1 MTDDRALRTLTAGAP
16 DLVGTCPP
24 AAPAVSQAHPILTFT
39 GRERARVRVVSP
51 YLKAPLVPYTV
62 IGVRRGAERTIV
74 AAVEGRHGD
83 VGLVLT
89 PPGRHATAFATEV
102 WNVDPAEA
110 VRFVRDDIVGIG
122 PQHDGAARAFAEHA
136 YVGVAAE
143 GIEGV
148 HVPFTVVGLRMP
160 DDTALVLGAAEGEP
174 ADLRLARLSDGS
186 VPFADRVWAVDADHA
201 LDRAGIH
208 PALPVRAPVRWW
220 SVHGTHDD
228 RAVGF
233 HAVVP
238 DEPALDVRHE
248 IPGFGDHTFAHEDIV
263 RATSPE
269 RAVRIATERFDA
281 GMRD

>member
-1 MTDDRALRTLTAGAP
+1 MTDNPTPRTPAASAP
-16 DLVGTCPP
+16 DQVGIRPS
-24 AAPAVSQAHPILTFT
+24 AAPAVSQARPTLTFT
-39 GRERARVRVVSP
+39 GRERARVWVVSP
-51 YLKAPLVPYTV
+51 YLKAPIVPYTV
-62 IGVRRGAERTIV
+62 VGVRRGADRTIV

-83 VGLVLT
+83 VGLVLA
-89 PPGRHATAFATEV
+89 PGDREVKAFATEV
-102 WNVDPAEA
+102 WNVDPVEA
-110 VRFVRDDIVGIG
+110 VRFVRDGIVGIG
-122 PQHDGAARAFAEHA
+122 PEHDGAARVFAEHA
-136 YVGVAAE
+136 YVGVVAE
-143 GIEGV
+143 GVDGV

-160 DDTALVLGAAEGEP
+160 DDTAVVLGAAEGEP

-186 VPFADRVWAVDADHA
+186 VPFADRIWAVDADHA

-208 PALPVRAPVRWW
+208 PALPVRGPVRWW